1 MGAYKVLY
9 NNIYD
14 TLSGSTVLKTVED
27 FNGQY
32 QNQEINNI
40 NKYPA
45 CYIEANNVYWDKNTN
60 MCYTLAQPPQN
71 GRATIRLH
79 VVHHTLKAHNKT
91 SKNELFDLADHVTSL
106 VHRLQAIDNDAGNY
120 TTLLRIQEQ
129 YITPNKQLNIAI
141 ITFETQLNDLFHVA
155 TYDLTSGITYT
166 LSTDYI

>member
-9 NNIYD
+9 NNIHD
-14 TLSGSTVLKTVED
+14 TLSGSTMLKTVED
-27 FNGQY
+27 FNAQY

-45 CYIEANNVYWDKNTN
+45 CYVEANNVYWDKNN
-60 MCYTLAQPPQN
+60 VSCYSLAQPPQN

-79 VVHHTLKAHNKT
+79 VVHHTLKAHNKA

-106 VHRLQAIDNDAGNY
+106 VHRLQAIDNENGNY
-120 TTLLRIQEQ
+120 TTLLRVQEQ

-141 ITFETQLNDLFHVA
+141 ITFETQLNDLFPVA
-155 TYDLTSGITYT
+155 PYNLTTGVTYT